1 MYLNVNKKIH
11 SKYQK
16 VGHPNEVLISAATE
30 NFYYN
35 GAQIWQ
41 QIVLYEAFKAA
52 KQGMRGLLKLSLL
65 KWKINSDSILT
76 VAGPKDPPPSNY
88 DVFCYFQFLQQIH
101 YFTLRWRFLIRT
113 LSATIF
119 IIGMTRSG
127 IKLSWFHDI
136 GAWLLLITGPVDV
149 LSW

>member
-1 MYLNVNKKIH
+1 M
-11 SKYQK
+11 
-16 VGHPNEVLISAATE
+16 GHPNEVLISAATE

-76 VAGPKDPPPSNY
+76 VAGPKDPPTIQPPHPITMSFVIFSSFNK
-88 DVFCYFQFLQQIH
+88 
-101 YFTLRWRFLIRT
+101 FTISHLDGDFW
-113 LSATIF
+113 
-119 IIGMTRSG
+119 
-127 IKLSWFHDI
+127 
-136 GAWLLLITGPVDV
+136 
-149 LSW
+149 